1 MNTFGF
7 TILVGMVVAGMSS
20 GVLGQ
25 AVPAPPVNFSVRTG
39 DKTAIIRWESGDRT
53 TLGYY
58 VYWSTNPTGPFTSRT
73 SVMQT
78 QPYWVDTSLPNDRTY
93 YFAISAVNT
102 SFTEGEKSQP
112 IAVTPKELSDE
123 AFLDLMQQTAFDFF
137 WYEANPEK
145 GLIRDRSQRGSHA
158 STASV
163 GFGLPAIAVG
173 IERGWITREAG
184 RKRVLNTLRFFADV
198 PTDQPSNGT
207 GYKGFY
213 YHFLNFTGGYR
224 EWSSELSTIDTALLL
239 AGILFSKEY
248 FSGNDAEEAE
258 IRSLATEINNR
269 ADWNWASPRS
279 PRVSHGWKPETGLL
293 PYDWAGYSEA
303 SILYIIGLGSPTHPL
318 PASSWS
324 SWTSSYGWQT
334 HYGHSFVI
342 FPPLFG
348 HQYSHVFIDFRGIK
362 DSYMAARGS
371 DYFENSR
378 RATLAQRAYCIANP
392 KKFTD
397 YGENLWGITASDIQ
411 GGYKARGAPP
421 DWSDDGTLNPTAPGG
436 SFPFTPT
443 ESLAALREMYNRYRP
458 NLWGAYGLKDA
469 FNPSKNWFAS
479 DFIGIDQGPIVL
491 MIENHRTGLIWKHM
505 MKSEVI
511 QRGLRRAGFKGP
523 GVGND
528 SELPPIE
535 TVQANG
541 YPNPFVTD
549 VRLQIVLDQ
558 DGKATLEVF
567 DVQGRQ
573 VHREEKYVER
583 GEQHWLLNGA
593 DWPSG
598 VYLVRIRHNGKE
610 TFSRVIRQSD

>member
-1 MNTFGF
+1 
-7 TILVGMVVAGMSS
+7 MS
-20 GVLGQ
+20 L
-25 AVPAPPVNFSVRTG
+25 
-39 DKTAIIRWESGDRT
+39 
-53 TLGYY
+53 
-58 VYWSTNPTGPFTSRT
+58 
-73 SVMQT
+73 
-78 QPYWVDTSLPNDRTY
+78 
-93 YFAISAVNT
+93 
-102 SFTEGEKSQP
+102 
-112 IAVTPKELSDE
+112 
-123 AFLDLMQQTAFDFF
+123 DFF

-173 IERGWITREAG
+173 IERGWITREEG

-198 PTDQPSNGT
+198 PTDQPSDGT

-239 AGILFSKEY
+239 AGVLFSKEY
-248 FSGNDAEEAE
+248 FSGTDAEEAE

-318 PASSWS
+318 PASSWNA
-324 SWTSSYGWQT
+324 WTSSYSWQT
-334 HYGHSFVI
+334 HYGQSFVI

-378 RATLAQRAYCIANP
+378 RATLAQQAYCIANP

-397 YGENLWGITASDIQ
+397 YGENLWGITASDVP

-523 GVGND
+523 GVVND
-528 SELPPIE
+528 SELPPAE
-535 TVQANG
+535 VVQANG
-541 YPNPFVTD
+541 YPNPFISNVQ
-549 VRLQIVLDQ
+549 LQVVMDQ
-558 DGKATLEVF
+558 SGKATLEVF
-567 DVQGRQ
+567 DVQGRR

-583 GEQHWLLNGA
+583 GEQKWLLNGA
-593 DWPSG
+593 GWPSG

-610 TFSRVIRQSD
+610 TFSRVVRQSD